1 MKTVVYMRTN
11 LIKHAISSIH
21 ADVLVKACDTH
32 KVLSQKAKDCVESNT
47 EVISQK
53 IAVDALSLS
62 KSARKLGRYWVSL
75 LLRIQ
80 QKRRWKGFLSCT
92 TKRCRGTLPIEVRG
106 GCSTTSA
113 CPVHQYPKVLPS
125 K

>member
-47 EVISQK
+47 EVLSQK
-53 IAVDALSLS
+53 
-62 KSARKLGRYWVSL
+62 
-75 LLRIQ
+75 
-80 QKRRWKGFLSCT
+80 
-92 TKRCRGTLPIEVRG
+92 
-106 GCSTTSA
+106 
-113 CPVHQYPKVLPS
+113 
-125 K
+125 